1 MQHWE
6 DREPEGRAILSLN
19 EITRNVSAT
28 RHNPYRHHRSI
39 MAPRTWHILTDI
51 KSKPV
56 MLWGC
61 WGSMVG
67 RGDVTVSAWS
77 LPGDP
82 PLLFSWWWLSPGS
95 HERLAWASVNARAC
109 RVSWRLRKCK
119 MKGFVA
125 QGSNLQLVSLPLSRR
140 MLLTGTLE
148 DNGWLLPWPTAERGV
163 KRGSG
168 IRIEKLLYGS
178 QTPTHTGTFS
188 ALVYKAVV
196 HRKTSSYN

>member
-1 MQHWE
+1 
-6 DREPEGRAILSLN
+6 
-19 EITRNVSAT
+19 
-28 RHNPYRHHRSI
+28 
-39 MAPRTWHILTDI
+39 
-51 KSKPV
+51 
-56 MLWGC
+56 
-61 WGSMVG
+61 
-67 RGDVTVSAWS
+67 
-77 LPGDP
+77 
-82 PLLFSWWWLSPGS
+82 
-95 HERLAWASVNARAC
+95 
-109 RVSWRLRKCK
+109 